1 MPIFSSCCETSN
13 KHANAR
19 EDDPGLGAGGCH
31 LEVLGEATAA
41 VEPSEGSFNHPPL
54 RLGLEGPH
62 TLRPGAHLDGPR
74 AEIRDGIEQLG
85 ATVDAIGKDVPQ
97 MGNACPS
104 DFNNAT
110 AP

>member
-1 MPIFSSCCETSN
+1 MISGLCE
-13 KHANAR
+13 
-19 EDDPGLGAGGCH
+19 
-31 LEVLGEATAA
+31 AA
-41 VEPSEGSFNHPPL
+41 VATEPCKGAFDHPSL